1 MRKPTSDS
9 QSGTSLIETII
20 AMFICTIVVFS
31 LAGLVSM
38 ATKQSKEMGT
48 TAAQAAAL
56 AAQQLDIFM
65 VVEFTDSEISCTTL
79 PCGSLTT
86 DTTTSGVSYFDYLK
100 VDGTATTSTAADRF
114 FVRRW
119 EVSAPTGLPAGLKLI
134 RVRVERTGTVTG
146 VSPES
151 IVGAY
156 KSDEQSPTPTV

>member
-9 QSGTSLIETII
+9 QSGTTLVETMI
-20 AMFICTIVVFS
+20 AIFICMVVVFS

-56 AAQQLDIFM
+56 AAQQMDIFM
-65 VVEFTDSEISCTTL
+65 AIEFANTQL
-79 PCGSLTT
+79 NAGGSLTT
-86 DTTTSGVSYFDYLK
+86 DTTGYFEYLT
-100 VDGTATTSTAADRF
+100 VDGGSTTSTAADAF

-119 EVSAPTGLPAGLKLI
+119 EVSTTGLPAGLKLI